1 MPTAVKPAPGSQV
14 SNSPNGAGIPFEQG
28 SNQKQVRI
36 TSYTYTLT
44 AGGSQE
50 FVTDITPGGFL
61 RGVRIGWTSTGGVLG
76 PGTLQPDGSAAIFS
90 SVSLENIDGGL
101 FIYPM
106 NGFAHKMHS
115 KYRRPWE
122 GDPSKRSG
130 NTPEAWNDSINPSG
144 SLRIANEIRG
154 TAGVLSNTDARAKYR
169 IRFTLGP
176 GSNLASGTP
185 TTWPTITVVLYAE
198 VWAQVDAADL
208 QGNSI
213 EELPPGLA
221 MSHIIR
227 HQILPLNSGG
237 SGNTFQLTNT
247 GNEIA
252 LIMAI
257 VRDQNGVRQD
267 YFSDPIRRT
276 LDERTLGVESPTET
290 WHLMEDFYLFLQ
302 NGTSTRETGVYVWPR
317 FRHPGSMQGQFWQ
330 PTTSGTYY
338 VYETA
343 TAAGLGANTGT
354 VEWITD
360 EIVPLAPIPVQLDG
374 I

>member
-1 MPTAVKPAPGSQV
+1 MPTAVKAAPGSQV
-14 SNSPNGAGIPFEQG
+14 SNAPASAGIPFIQG
-28 SNQKQVRI
+28 SNHKNVKI
-36 TSYTYTLT
+36 TQYQYTLT
-44 AGGSQE
+44 AGSSQE

-61 RGVRIGWTSTGGVLG
+61 RGVRLSWTSTGGVLG
-76 PGTLQPDGSAAIFS
+76 PGTIQPDGSAAIFS
-90 SVSLENIDGGL
+90 SISVENIDGGL
-101 FIYPM
+101 FLYPM
-106 NGFAHKMHS
+106 NGFAHRMHQ
-115 KYRRPWE
+115 KFRRPWE
-122 GDPSKRSG
+122 GDPTKRSG
-130 NTPEAWNDSINPSG
+130 NTPDAWNDSINPSG
-144 SLRIANEIRG
+144 SMRISNEVRD

-198 VWAQVDAADL
+198 IWAQVDAADM

-213 EELPPGLA
+213 QELPPGLA
-221 MSHIIR
+221 LSHIVR

-247 GNEIA
+247 GNELA

-257 VRDQNGVRQD
+257 VRDNNGVRQD
-267 YFSDPIRRT
+267 YFTDPIRRT

-290 WHLMEDFYLFLQ
+290 WHLMEDFYDFLQ
-302 NGTSTRETGVYVWPR
+302 NGTATRETGVYVWPR
-317 FRHPGSMQGQFWQ
+317 FRLPGSLKGQFWQ
-330 PTTSGTYY
+330 PTNSGTYY
-338 VYETA
+338 IYETA
-343 TAAGLGANTGT
+343 TAAALGGNTGT

-360 EIVPLAPIPVQLDG
+360 EIVPLAPIPVELDG